1 MSIINFPQNPTLYEL
16 YPFGGKT
23 WQWNGSYWGIYS
35 GTSLSIV
42 DINYSATTGEL
53 WYTKSDLSQNK
64 TSEWSYFTG
73 GSYNTSTREITLSAN
88 TGGTF
93 TISNLDYNGVT
104 NLDFNVSNYDLTIQ
118 RPSGNDTV
126 SLSILATDMTVT
138 GGTYNS
144 SNGVVTFRNNSGGT
158 FDVSGF
164 TSGYTDIRTTGVTYT
179 PSTGLLTFNTTTTQN
194 AYSANTAYYVSGTTD
209 YLPKFNSTGIT
220 NSIIFNSG
228 TTVGINNP
236 NPLYLLDISSSTSS
250 DTVVMFDAGNRIRNG
265 NNLSNSRFVS
275 SSDTTE
281 KTSSFNLF
289 DNNSAEYLSN
299 TNNAVT
305 IYLERSGTTFNPV
318 TTNATRNDLV
328 IAQNFNGKSIHFAT
342 VPTGNNNGVGRTIR
356 MTIAQNG
363 FVGIGTT
370 TPSRQLQT
378 KGNFSI
384 GTGGSSEIFGAFNW
398 VASTNTFTF
407 TNNAGDR
414 GLAIKTNTGTIN
426 GSVGAAIIG
435 GVVGSGI
442 ILTGNFSIPDLSQNQ
457 LVLASGGNVGIG
469 TNSPGYKLHVR
480 DGTATNSV
488 GPAGTVATFE
498 SSGTTYV
505 TVLSPDNLN
514 GGLIYGSNSDRF
526 GAYHIWNYGNNA
538 LYIATAK
545 TGASIRFH
553 TDEQI
558 ERMRIDSSGNVGI
571 GTISPNTTS
580 ILDLTSTSKGFLP
593 PRMTN
598 VQITGIT
605 SPPAGLVAYST
616 DNNTLVFYNGSTWRQ
631 VSHTAL

>member
-53 WYTKSDLSQNK
+53 WYTKSDLSQNN
-64 TSEWSYFTG
+64 TSKWSYFTG

-104 NLDFNVSNYDLTIQ
+104 NLDFNIANYDLTIQ

-144 SNGVVTFRNNSGGT
+144 SNGVVTFINNSGGT
-158 FDVSGF
+158 FEVSGF

-236 NPLYLLDISSSTSS
+236 NPLYLLHLSASTSS
-250 DTVVMFDAGNRIRNG
+250 DTVVMFDAGNRIING

-318 TTNATRNDLV
+318 TTNAKRNDLV
-328 IAQNFNGKSIHFAT
+328 VAQNFNAIEENFEIRKMFKEMFNAFDNSPVYQLKKHYPEIHDQFMCRET
-342 VPTGNNNGVGRTIR
+342 EDCNMLFR
-356 MTIAQNG
+356 QNILKG
-363 FVGIGTT
+363 IEQGLYRENINIDSFVKFYYTLI
-370 TPSRQLQT
+370 
-378 KGNFSI
+378 FSI
-384 GTGGSSEIFGAFNW
+384 NENTKSEKEVFALEFD
-398 VASTNTFTF
+398 ALEYHTR
-407 TNNAGDR
+407 A
-414 GLAIKTNTGTIN
+414 LATQK
-426 GSVGAAIIG
+426 
-435 GVVGSGI
+435 GI
-442 ILTGNFSIPDLSQNQ
+442 LELEKHLHNPIL
-457 LVLASGGNVGIG
+457 
-469 TNSPGYKLHVR
+469 
-480 DGTATNSV
+480 
-488 GPAGTVATFE
+488 
-498 SSGTTYV
+498 
-505 TVLSPDNLN
+505 
-514 GGLIYGSNSDRF
+514 
-526 GAYHIWNYGNNA
+526 
-538 LYIATAK
+538 
-545 TGASIRFH
+545 
-553 TDEQI
+553 
-558 ERMRIDSSGNVGI
+558 
-571 GTISPNTTS
+571 
-580 ILDLTSTSKGFLP
+580 
-593 PRMTN
+593 
-598 VQITGIT
+598 
-605 SPPAGLVAYST
+605 
-616 DNNTLVFYNGSTWRQ
+616 
-631 VSHTAL
+631 